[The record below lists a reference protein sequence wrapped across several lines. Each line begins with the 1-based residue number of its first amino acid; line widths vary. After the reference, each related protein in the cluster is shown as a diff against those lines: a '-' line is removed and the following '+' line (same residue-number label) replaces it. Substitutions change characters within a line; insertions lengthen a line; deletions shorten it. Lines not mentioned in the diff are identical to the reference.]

1 LTSLLR
7 WCYHKSTFLD
17 EAAWVE
23 ASRGSIILLDR
34 ALNRLRLNL
43 RLLAGLRWSL
53 SPARIRRG
61 GLPKGDAWQVSEG
74 TGLFIPK
81 GLWRDV
87 LCFVRWGVIIAL
99 GLFSLSLEASAQ
111 DKKPPKDST
120 TRAEAHYE
128 LGLVYHEQVFEFL
141 DRAIAEYEKAAQ
153 LNPNFADAH
162 FHLALAYH
170 TKAKLGTEEK
180 ALYQKALK
188 QYRLFLKFSPNG
200 QLAEQARQNI
210 KALEKKLRE

>member
-1 LTSLLR
+1 MQVSKGTSL
-7 WCYHKSTFLD
+7 
-17 EAAWVE
+17 
-23 ASRGSIILLDR
+23 
-34 ALNRLRLNL
+34 
-43 RLLAGLRWSL
+43 SL
-53 SPARIRRG
+53 
-61 GLPKGDAWQVSEG
+61 
-74 TGLFIPK
+74 PK

-87 LCFVRWGVIIAL
+87 LRSTRWGGIIAL
-99 GLFSLSLEASAQ
+99 GLFSLGLEAPAQ
-111 DKKPPKDST
+111 DKKPPKDAA

-128 LGLVYHEQVFEFL
+128 LGLVYHEQMFEFL

-153 LNPNFADAH
+153 LNPSLADAH

-210 KALEKKLRE
+210 KALEKKLKK